1 MLEQSAPVLQTHVAY
16 PSMIYL
22 MFYNTIDLG
31 LFGLPVHVFFL
42 VFESNMRILG
52 YISQLISFNI

>member
-1 MLEQSAPVLQTHVAY
+1 MSEQSAPVLQTHVAY

-22 MFYNTIDLG
+22 MFYNTIDLCF
-31 LFGLPVHVFFL
+31 LVYLYMFFL

-52 YISQLISFNI
+52 YISQLNSSNI

>member
-1 MLEQSAPVLQTHVAY
+1 MSEQSAPVLQTHVAY

-22 MFYNTIDLG
+22 MFYNTIDLCF
-31 LFGLPVHVFFL
+31 LVYLYMFFFL

-52 YISQLISFNI
+52 YISQLISSNI

>member
-1 MLEQSAPVLQTHVAY
+1 MSEQSVPVLQTHVAY

-22 MFYNTIDLG
+22 MFYTVIQSISA
-31 LFGLPVHVFFL
+31 FWFTCTCFL

-52 YISQLISFNI
+52 YISQLISSNI